1 MSLVSTDSERTMATY
16 LGAAADLRPAE
27 LSPDIFSEYS
37 ILYIE
42 GYLVQDHFLIE
53 TAIDLARKEGLRI
66 AIDLSSFNVVE
77 SNLEFLQKLVKEK
90 VDIVFAN
97 EEEALAFTGK
107 EPVQAVTEIAAV
119 CDIAV
124 VKIGK
129 AGSIIQSGE
138 ERFDIASIKARPLD
152 TTGAG
157 DNYAAGF
164 FYGLSHGFSLAKC
177 GRIAALVSGKTVEV
191 MGAKLPKETWPEI
204 IRQIAEMD

>member
-1 MSLVSTDSERTMATY
+1 MRIQGLKVLVTGGAGFIGSHIVDDLVANGADVRVFDNFSSGTM
-16 LGAAADLRPAE
+16 
-27 LSPDIFSEYS
+27 
-37 ILYIE
+37 
-42 GYLVQDHFLIE
+42 
-53 TAIDLARKEGLRI
+53 K
-66 AIDLSSFNVVE
+66 
-77 SNLEFLQKLVKEK
+77 NLEHLKEK

-107 EPVQAVTEIAAV
+107 EPGQAITEIAAV

-191 MGAKLPKETWPEI
+191 MGAKLPKEAWPEI
-204 IRQIAEMD
+204 MHQITAMD